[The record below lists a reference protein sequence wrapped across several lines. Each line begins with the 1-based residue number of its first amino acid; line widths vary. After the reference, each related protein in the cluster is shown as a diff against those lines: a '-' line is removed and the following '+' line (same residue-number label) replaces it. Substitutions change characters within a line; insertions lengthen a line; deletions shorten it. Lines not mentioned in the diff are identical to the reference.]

1 MGANLSRDGEE
12 SVAQQQQQHPSR
24 LSRLGSRPPNRMDNP
39 SLRMPNHEHTPRGQL
54 IPVVLRRSPV
64 QRSGIVANVVNLV
77 KSSLSV
83 VPAND
88 DPRVLLL
95 NFSFSASVP
104 GYISVYYCA
113 RQLVHRGSGSSAP
126 VRRVSYEPL
135 KVDNDNTETES
146 NAGKTVEKT
155 RFPVGKALQYRQ
167 KRARGLRLDLYEEDQ
182 LTGQPDGQCPYY
194 PVVIRIEARHP
205 ADSTVP
211 KRARV
216 MSQSTFCVLTRKKEN
231 DSWGIRMVRQE
242 VLVGGTVFVLEEL
255 FGIGAVDVTASRS
268 EKVSEESGVKNVF
281 SVDKGSECVICLTE
295 SCNTAVLPCN
305 HLCLCQDCAAKLSAD
320 PSSERRRCPI
330 CRTDLESLLLIVP
343 TSLSTDDKE
352 NKSNEVKVNQVSSAA
367 GGEAASNQIDRK
379 KSDEVS
385 ESKVEDES
393 SLSSGVSDSSSREE
407 DGAVTPIPTAGPATT
422 IVSSSAAVVGPTSVT
437 ASIQRKIEINQGGT

>member
-1 MGANLSRDGEE
+1 MGSNVSRDGDE
-12 SVAQQQQQHPSR
+12 SGVQDHQHPSR
-24 LSRLGSRPPNRMDNP
+24 RSRLGARPPNRTLMENASFRQRLHDA
-39 SLRMPNHEHTPRGQL
+39 HHGQL

-64 QRSGIVANVVNLV
+64 QRSGIVANVVNLD
-77 KSSLSV
+77 KSSLAV
-83 VPAND
+83 VPADD

-113 RQLVHRGSGSSAP
+113 RQLVHRGSGTSAP
-126 VRRVSYEPL
+126 VRRVSYEPRN
-135 KVDNDNTETES
+135 VDDTTATEHS
-146 NAGKTVEKT
+146 NARKNVDKT

-167 KRARGLRLDLYEEDQ
+167 KRARGLRLDLYEEEQ

-205 ADSTVP
+205 TDSAVP

-216 MSQSTFCVLTRKKEN
+216 MSQSTFCVLTRKNDN

-268 EKVSEESGVKNVF
+268 DQVSEESGVKNVF

-295 SCNTAVLPCN
+295 PCNTAVLPCN

-343 TSLSTDDKE
+343 TSLSTEDKE
-352 NKSNEVKVNQVSSAA
+352 EKDTKVPVKVERFSSEDS
-367 GGEAASNQIDRK
+367 GESSGVVGETRRMNMSLEA
-379 KSDEVS
+379 
-385 ESKVEDES
+385 KVEDD
-393 SLSSGVSDSSSREE
+393 SLTSEASDSSSREE
-407 DGAVTPIPTAGPATT
+407 DGAVTPISTAGPTTT
-422 IVSSSAAVVGPTSVT
+422 IATSSACVVGTT
-437 ASIQRKIEINQGGT
+437 EQKIEINLGGT